1 MWVYTDRLTH
11 NRQHYSYWVSRFNK
25 ALKHKN
31 KWKWKEGWFEDD
43 IETQRSVTVSG
54 QCKLWYKAVTYRNGK
69 KWTGERWV
77 GTVLC
82 TTVCSNSTT
91 RGVSEGVCSICHAV
105 HHPFTLCHA
114 RVKHFTS
121 TSTLTQKLYFKSHKM
136 GFFNS
141 FFFNHEVFLIS

>member
-1 MWVYTDRLTH
+1 MNVVYTDRLTD
-11 NRQHYSYWVSRFNK
+11 NRQRYSYWVSRFNK

-43 IETQRSVTVSG
+43 AEISNCFRTVQVTTQGR
-54 QCKLWYKAVTYRNGK
+54 TYRNGK
-69 KWTGERWV
+69 KWTGERWE

-82 TTVCSNSTT
+82 ITVCSNSTT
-91 RGVSEGVCSICHAV
+91 RGTWEGVCSICHAI

-121 TSTLTQKLYFKSHKM
+121 TNTLTKSYISKAIRW
-136 GFFNS
+136 GF
-141 FFFNHEVFLIS
+141 